1 MCMVAYELKRG
12 NPVGLILAKTL
23 NGLDALHRKEVSFI
37 VIFFFTHAFFFFLLL
52 LFFTPSPFSL
62 SFFRYGYKRGFGCF
76 NLPLYLSAPTPLGI
90 VGTAGFIKMT

>member
-37 VIFFFTHAFFFFLLL
+37 VIFFFTHAFFFYYYYYFLHPPLSPS
-52 LFFTPSPFSL
+52 LFSDMATREVSVAST
-62 SFFRYGYKRGFGCF
+62 SHCTSQH
-76 NLPLYLSAPTPLGI
+76 LPP
-90 VGTAGFIKMT
+90 